1 MGALFGCFRSAAP
14 PLPPNAATREQIEP
28 LVPPID
34 RRPPPPRQM
43 SNLGPGRPPG
53 SRPQNIVLSA
63 APGSAPGQP
72 GQVAPRRQPGSAN
85 GPARG
90 DQTAASVDQIMDS
103 WSLITSRD
111 PNVNVFL
118 RLARDLAAWR
128 EEMMSNHMSEAEAT
142 MLACGI
148 FEKQLKQLNIGHLI
162 NEQDEMYL
170 TLVKGGKQVI
180 CGGAPPV
187 IAPLVTTGAPF
198 AGASTSAA
206 MAPDAA
212 TLAAFYEQSGM
223 TPYGGH
229 ADTYEDDPDDED
241 DGTGQWPRQH
251 HY

>member
-43 SNLGPGRPPG
+43 SNLGPGRPPIQSDG
-53 SRPQNIVLSA
+53 RPRPQNIVLSA
-63 APGSAPGQP
+63 APGQSGQA
-72 GQVAPRRQPGSAN
+72 APRRQNVNGSVS
-85 GPARG
+85 GRG
-90 DQTAASVDQIMDS
+90 DQPVASVDQIMDS
-103 WSLITSRD
+103 WALITSRD

-180 CGGAPPV
+180 CGGAPPI

-229 ADTYEDDPDDED
+229 AEHYEDDDD
-241 DGTGQWPRQH
+241 DGTGQWPREH